1 MNLQDIQN
9 AIATAD
15 NVDELNEVS
24 KMLKA
29 AIAARKE
36 ATPKGKVGRKAIV
49 DDVVR
54 LAKVLKAI
62 RDNDAD
68 NMPHRP
74 ALAKL
79 MDAGFIEHYAA
90 INDKNRAIRAIRLTE
105 KGEKVVAEQP
115 ATEVVPAEETVAE
128 TSEE

>member
-1 MNLQDIQN
+1 MNLQDIQAVIN
-9 AIATAD
+9 TVS

-36 ATPKGKVGRKAIV
+36 VAPKGKVGRKAIV

-54 LAKVLKAI
+54 LVKTLKAI
-62 RDNDAD
+62 KANDTE

-79 MDAGFIEHYAA
+79 MEAGFIENYAS
-90 INDKNRAIRAIRLTE
+90 INEKNRAVRAIRLTE
-105 KGEKVVAEQP
+105 KGEAMIAEPVA
-115 ATEVVPAEETVAE
+115 AE
-128 TSEE
+128 TTEE